1 MKLAGSLGRT
11 AAMAVTILLFTAAAA
26 VADEAADKSPEVSA
40 KPPEKTPAKP
50 EEGKSGEKPKEVWIS
65 SFVSD
70 TECHSELR
78 PGSRISYT
86 HCELKKKPEAAGQ
99 RDDARG
105 QLEAFRQRQAIQEQI
120 APRTLPERVRQAS
133 SGF

>member
-1 MKLAGSLGRT
+1 M
-11 AAMAVTILLFTAAAA
+11 AATILLLTTAAAA
-26 VADEAADKSPEVSA
+26 DEAAHKPSEASAQPPQETPPKPKEDKSA
-40 KPPEKTPAKP
+40 
-50 EEGKSGEKPKEVWIS
+50 EKPKEVWIS

-86 HCELKKKPEAAGQ
+86 RCELKKKPGAERQ
-99 RDDARG
+99 RDEARG

-120 APRTLPERVRQAS
+120 APRTLPERMRQAS
-133 SGF
+133 AGF